1 MIVSLN
7 AGSRSRS
14 SWFCLVLPCVIGL
27 KKLVSL
33 CQPLSNPMMTCS
45 ALLYS
50 YLGACSSYF
59 FNCSDWSIVL
69 FTSVVIGHRRSG
81 FQLNVE
87 SNFTFALVLL
97 CYAWWYVYTTNQFNV
112 KPKPVLAGT
121 RFPVFGLALKKKK
134 LFQKGISE

>member
-45 ALLYS
+45 LLYS

-81 FQLNVE
+81 FQLNVC
-87 SNFTFALVLL
+87 FGFALL
-97 CYAWWYVYTTNQFNV
+97 CLVVRLHHEPIQRKTKT
-112 KPKPVLAGT
+112 GT
-121 RFPVFGLALKKKK
+121 CWHAFSRFWPRFEKKEV
-134 LFQKGISE
+134 ISERYHGMT